1 MLANAELARDAKRT
15 TSYAAARL
23 PAHAK
28 GAVRRDICQD
38 MRLPPLQVNAD
49 RNQQEQL
56 QEKNEASTQQ
66 LEQQQRQ
73 SPGSVSQQ
81 QVTNKASTARWVY

>member
-1 MLANAELARDAKRT
+1 M
-15 TSYAAARL
+15 
-23 PAHAK
+23 
-28 GAVRRDICQD
+28 
-38 MRLPPLQVNAD
+38 NAD

-81 QVTNKASTARWVY
+81 QVTNKVGAGFATREHSTGPRDTSHMRL

>member
-1 MLANAELARDAKRT
+1 M
-15 TSYAAARL
+15 
-23 PAHAK
+23 
-28 GAVRRDICQD
+28 
-38 MRLPPLQVNAD
+38 NAD

-81 QVTNKASTARWVY
+81 QVTNKVRDAHGFRLESLSDAVTLTPSCK

>member
-1 MLANAELARDAKRT
+1 M
-15 TSYAAARL
+15 
-23 PAHAK
+23 
-28 GAVRRDICQD
+28 
-38 MRLPPLQVNAD
+38 NAD

-81 QVTNKASTARWVY
+81 QVTNKVGAGFATREPPDSHTCASDLQRGRQQYWE